1 VTAHFARGSLRWLAL
16 ASLFFAG
23 TSMAIMTTASPVS
36 AHAEIVSTSPVD
48 NTQVATPAQISV
60 TFSEQIVLQYSS
72 LALFDGAGN
81 AVPQDAAM
89 LDASGTVL
97 ATTIPVSLAAGM
109 YRAAWHNVSV
119 DGHEGDGEFHFEVTN
134 NEGEGTAATP
144 EPTVQPNDVTSADP
158 SAEMSIAE
166 TRSSVNSNDT
176 GMMTVQIIG
185 WSALAAG
192 VVAGVIALVLVVV
205 RRRRVG

>member
-1 VTAHFARGSLRWLAL
+1 LAT
-16 ASLFFAG
+16 LFFAG
-23 TSMAIMTTASPVS
+23 TSVATVATASAAS

-81 AVPQDAAM
+81 TVPQDAAT
-89 LDASGTVL
+89 LDASGTVM
-97 ATTIPVSLAAGM
+97 ATTIPGSLAAGM

-119 DGHEGDGEFHFEVTN
+119 DGHEGDGEFFFEVI
-134 NEGEGTAATP
+134 ESSSGDGTASGPAQESP
-144 EPTVQPNDVTSADP
+144 EPSVISEP
-158 SAEMSIAE
+158 EMTIDARAYQSTAGDGP
-166 TRSSVNSNDT
+166 TDSGLVP
-176 GMMTVQIIG
+176 VQIIG
-185 WSALAAG
+185 WSALGAGVAAG
-192 VVAGVIALVLVVV
+192 IAAIVVVFV

>member
-1 VTAHFARGSLRWLAL
+1 MTAHFARGSLRWLAL
-16 ASLFFAG
+16 ATLFFAG
-23 TSMAIMTTASPVS
+23 TSVATVATASAAS

-81 AVPQDAAM
+81 TVPQDAAT
-89 LDASGTVL
+89 LDASGTVM
-97 ATTIPVSLAAGM
+97 AKTIPGSLAAGM

-119 DGHEGDGEFHFEVTN
+119 DGHEGDGEFHFEVVDNLGSDNSET
-134 NEGEGTAATP
+134 TTP
-144 EPTVQPNDVTSADP
+144 EPSVISEP
-158 SAEMSIAE
+158 EMTIDARAYQSTAGDGPPD
-166 TRSSVNSNDT
+166 SGLVP
-176 GMMTVQIIG
+176 VQIIG
-185 WSALAAG
+185 WSALGAGVAAG
-192 VVAGVIALVLVVV
+192 IAAIVVVFV